1 MNILLTGASGYIG
14 GRLLPVL
21 LRAGHTVRCLV
32 RQPEALR
39 ARVDAR
45 AELVAGDVLDPASLA
60 RAMQGVNTA
69 YYLVHSMGSQG
80 SFEEADRQGAENF
93 GRAARAGGVRRIIYL
108 GGLGDDRERLSAHL
122 RSRHE
127 TGMILRESGVEV
139 LEFRASIVIG
149 SGSMSFEM
157 IRALCQRLP
166 IMTTPKWVQVKA
178 QPIGIADLLRYLTGA
193 LDLPA
198 GESRVFEIGGTEA
211 LSYADLMQVYCRVRG
226 LRRLIIPVPVL
237 SPRLSS
243 WWLGLVTPLYARVGR
258 KLIDSLRFPTV
269 VRDRSALE
277 VFGFTPM
284 DVETAI
290 RDALRNEDRELAE
303 TRWSDSFSA
312 GNTYRRWGGV
322 RFGNRLVDS
331 RSVDV
336 PVTVA
341 QAFAPIRRIG
351 GVTGWYFANVLWR
364 LRGFLDQLVGGI
376 GLRRGRKHPERLA
389 VGDVIDWWR
398 VEEYVENSRLKLHA
412 EMRLPGRAWLEFEV
426 TALGTSGAR
435 IRQTA
440 IFDPVGWGGLLYWY
454 GVYPLHAVVFRGMLR
469 NIARAAARAER

>member
-21 LRAGHTVRCLV
+21 LRAGHAVRCLV

-60 RAMQGVNTA
+60 RAMQGIHTA

-193 LDLPA
+193 LGLPA

-258 KLIDSLRFPTV
+258 KLIDSLRYPTV

-336 PVTVA
+336 PATAA

-351 GVTGWYFANVLWR
+351 GATGWYFANGLWR

-426 TALGTSGAR
+426 TILGPQSTR

-440 IFDPVGWGGLLYWY
+440 IFDPIGWGGLLYWY
-454 GVYPLHAVVFRGMLR
+454 GVYPLHALVFRGMLR